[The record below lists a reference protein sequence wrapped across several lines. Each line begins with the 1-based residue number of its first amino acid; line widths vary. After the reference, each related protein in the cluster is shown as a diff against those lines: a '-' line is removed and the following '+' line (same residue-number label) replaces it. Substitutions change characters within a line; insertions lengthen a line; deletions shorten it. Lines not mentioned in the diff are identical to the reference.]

1 MSAQD
6 NMEKVLRELHVLLS
20 KSNPYERDSNYLVVN
35 KKEMLDILK
44 QLAVCMS
51 EVMDE
56 YELTQQGREQ
66 AQRENRKIGEEIIN
80 DARAKAED
88 VYAASVMYTDEAL
101 RRILDIMDEANE
113 SVKAVYDSMGEKL
126 ANERKLVSGDKLEL
140 KSLLQDLKDTDKYM
154 GIIEERNKKIAK
166 EKKWKEEDTESS
178 PYAAVKP
185 EIKINRDYFEQ
196 QGISFEE
203 PEEEQ
208 PEEKTEKAAPE
219 ISVNLDSEY
228 FIPGLTYVKSRNYFY
243 QTRGCILSNDSYCI
257 NLYLFLFHW
266 NLRIRITQSY
276 TTVDFMIGRNT

>member
-56 YELTQQGREQ
+56 Y
-66 AQRENRKIGEEIIN
+66 
-80 DARAKAED
+80 
-88 VYAASVMYTDEAL
+88 DEAL

-228 FIPGLTYVKSRNYFY
+228 FKWKEQEGKEGDPEDEKQPEKKGFFGK
-243 QTRGCILSNDSYCI
+243 
-257 NLYLFLFHW
+257 
-266 NLRIRITQSY
+266 
-276 TTVDFMIGRNT
+276 FMK